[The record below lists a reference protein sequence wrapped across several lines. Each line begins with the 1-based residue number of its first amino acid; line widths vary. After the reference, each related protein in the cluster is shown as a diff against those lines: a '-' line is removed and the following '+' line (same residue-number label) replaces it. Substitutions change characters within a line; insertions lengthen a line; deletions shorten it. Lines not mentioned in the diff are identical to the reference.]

1 MKFMH
6 LSDLHLGKR
15 VNEFSM
21 MEDQTHILNE
31 IIKITEEENVDGV
44 LIAGDVYDKPVPS
57 AEAVQLFDRFLNQLA
72 ERSLYTFIISGNH
85 DSAER
90 LSFGHEL
97 MKEKRVY
104 VAPVFEKIP
113 KPVILEDEW
122 GEIGVYMLPF
132 VKPIQVRHVL
142 SDAENEV
149 EIHTYHDALQA
160 VTNAMDV
167 DEKKRNVLLSHQFV
181 TGAVRSDSEEIS
193 VGGIDNVD
201 ASCFDAF
208 DYVALG
214 HIHGPQHIL
223 RKEVRYS
230 GTPLKYSFSESRH
243 QKSVTIVEL
252 REKGT
257 VEIRTVPLTPLRDL
271 KELKG
276 TYEELTSRDFYKD
289 MNCEDYVHITL
300 TDEEDILDALNKLRV
315 IYPNIMKMDYDN
327 MRTRSRQSIEEA
339 KQVTEQSPME
349 LFDEL
354 YELQNNQPMSEEQAV
369 FMKALIGKIWE
380 EE

>member
-21 MEDQTHILNE
+21 MEDQTYILNE
-31 IIKITEEENVDGV
+31 IIKIIEEENVDGV

-97 MKEKRVY
+97 MKERRVY
-104 VAPVFEKIP
+104 VSPVFEKIP

-289 MNCEDYVHITL
+289 MNREDYVHVTL

-327 MRTRSRQSIEEA
+327 TRTRSRQSMEEA
-339 KQVTEQSPME
+339 KQVTEKSPME
-349 LFDEL
+349 LFGEL

>member
-97 MKEKRVY
+97 MKERRVY

-181 TGAVRSDSEEIS
+181 TGAVQSDSEEIS

-327 MRTRSRQSIEEA
+327 TRTRSRQSIEEA
-339 KQVTEQSPME
+339 KQVTEKSPME

>member
-276 TYEELTSRDFYKD
+276 TYEELTSRDFYQD